1 MGDLEDREWD
11 RRLEED
17 QGEPERKG
25 PRASV
30 VWPSVTMYLATSIH
44 IFTWLFIDYV

>member
-17 QGEPERKG
+17 QGEPEKKG
-25 PRASV
+25 PRPSV
-30 VWPSVTMYLATSIH
+30 VWHSVTMHWASSIH
-44 IFTWLFIDYV
+44 IFIWLLIDYV